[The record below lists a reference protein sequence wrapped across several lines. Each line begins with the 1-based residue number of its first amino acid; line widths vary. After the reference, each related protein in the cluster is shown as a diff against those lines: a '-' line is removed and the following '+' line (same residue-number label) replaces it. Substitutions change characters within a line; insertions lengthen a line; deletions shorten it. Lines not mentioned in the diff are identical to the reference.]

1 MQRLQPINVGQ
12 QANDRTGDRLRDG
25 MVKVNENFIKVE
37 TAVDKVEAAAAGA
50 QQRADAATRV
60 GANVAAATADGK
72 RWQRRSRQPLAW
84 LLRRRPTARPSRPRP
99 RPTKPTGRRSPPM
112 RRRQRRRSPPLP
124 AWRQPAR
131 PTGRRLP
138 PMRPPWSRTA
148 RRSRP
153 RKPPPWPRPP
163 PMRPI
168 KGANEDSAFL
178 RGHAVGRG
186 HAGRPACDAGRCAD
200 STCHD
205 GYRMGRRQLERTA
218 QACPQ

>member
-1 MQRLQPINVGQ
+1 
-12 QANDRTGDRLRDG
+12 

-50 QQRADAATRV
+50 QQRADAAHDKAV
-60 GANVAAATADGK
+60 GVTWRRDGGRK
-72 RWQRRSRQPLAW
+72 GGGSGAVGSRWPGCGGGRR
-84 LLRRRPTARPSRPRP
+84 RPSRPRP

-168 KGANEDSAFL
+168 KRRKRRFRFPTRACSRAWPRWKAGLRRWPMRRFHMSRRLPYGTTPTGTNCPSMPAMTDSS
-178 RGHAVGRG
+178 
-186 HAGRPACDAGRCAD
+186 CA
-200 STCHD
+200 
-205 GYRMGRRQLERTA
+205 
-218 QACPQ
+218 